1 MEYENPDRQQDLPG
15 PLDGIRIVE
24 YGVFHAGPGADA
36 ILGDLGADVIK
47 IESGIGDP
55 ERYWRD
61 VGGMDFTLPS
71 GDSLT
76 FETSN
81 RNKKGIYVDIE
92 TDMGRNIL
100 HRLIQN
106 ADVFLTNLRKSTIKK
121 IGIDYETISKVN
133 PKIIHASVSGYGQ
146 EGPMSDLGAFDPL
159 GMARS
164 GMLFVTGSPY
174 PVMMHLG
181 ILDQA
186 TAIAASH
193 AILTALV
200 YRERHGIGQAV
211 HVSLFSTGIWL
222 LYFNFLLSTFL
233 KIDKVPTYDRSYHSP
248 LRNAFLCKDDKIVMA
263 THHPESRYW
272 GTFCE
277 ATGQRA
283 LIDDPRFST
292 DAARKANCPELI
304 GIFDQIFLEKTR
316 DEWMEIFQKCGLMI
330 SSVQTIAEVS
340 TDPQAI
346 INNYVVPFDHPKL
359 GRVMIP
365 GYPAHFSACRAG
377 TKSAAPDMGE
387 HTDIVMKELG
397 FSDQEIIIMKNEGV
411 IK

>member
-1 MEYENPDRQQDLPG
+1 MDYEHPQREQKLSG

-24 YGVFHAGPGADA
+24 YGVFHAGPGANA

-61 VGGMDFTLPS
+61 VGGLDFTLPS

-76 FETSN
+76 FESSN
-81 RNKKGIYVDIE
+81 RNKRGIFLDIE
-92 TDMGRNIL
+92 TEKGRDVL
-100 HRLIQN
+100 YRLIRN
-106 ADVFLTNLRKSTIKK
+106 ADVFLTNLRKTTIVK
-121 IGIDYETISKVN
+121 IGIDYETLSKIN
-133 PKIIHASVSGYGQ
+133 PQIIHASVSGYGQ
-146 EGPMSDLGAFDPL
+146 KGPMSDLGAFDPL

-164 GMLFVTGSPY
+164 GMLFVTGAPH

-200 YRERHGIGQAV
+200 CRERQGFGQAV

-233 KIDKVPTYDRSYHSP
+233 NIETVPTSDRTHHSP
-248 LRNAFLCKDDKIVMA
+248 LRNAFVCKDGKFVMG
-263 THHPESRYW
+263 THHPESKYW
-272 GTFCE
+272 GPFCE
-277 ATGQRA
+277 ATGQSA

-292 DAARKANCPELI
+292 DEARKANASELI
-304 GIFDQIFLEKTR
+304 EIFDKVFLEKSR
-316 DEWMEIFQKCGLMI
+316 DEWMEVFQKYGLMI
-330 SSVQTIAEVS
+330 SSVQTIAEVAA
-340 TDPQAI
+340 DPQAL
-346 INNYVVPFDHPKL
+346 INNYAVPFDHPKL
-359 GRVMIP
+359 GRLMVP
-365 GYPAHFSACRAG
+365 GYPVRFSGCQAG
-377 TKSAAPDMGE
+377 MKSAAPDMGQ
-387 HTDIVMKELG
+387 HTDEVMKELG
-397 FSDQEIIIMKNEGV
+397 FSDREIINMKNDGV